1 MKNSNVDWIGQIPD
15 DWQTKTV
22 RECLVERVDK
32 NKDLSEKTI
41 LSLSAK
47 EGVTL
52 YNGENHSGNKPKE
65 DLSGCKIVKINDIVA
80 NSMNILSGSV
90 GLSDYNGV
98 VSPVYYIYYNRKK
111 ENDIRFFSYIFQ
123 CQEFQKNLR
132 RLGKG
137 ILIKETEDGKLN
149 TIRTKVPSKLLS
161 LENIPYPSPEK
172 QKKIVEF
179 LDKKCSEI
187 DKLIEVENQ
196 QIEKLK
202 EYRTSVVFN
211 ALTKSLIKER
221 ELKDCNLPWIS
232 KMPLGWNVCK
242 IKHIAK
248 LETGSTPPTTN
259 PGYFDGKINWFTPG
273 DFKDLEV
280 SDSARKITDTA
291 VADGY
296 KPYPLFS
303 TLLIGIGGT
312 AGKVAYMTAE
322 GYSNQQI
329 TALIPKSIENKYL
342 FYLMNSLSQYIKD
355 NAHYTTLPIINNSYL
370 GNVKVI
376 IAPKNEQKEIVEY
389 LDDKCVKIV
398 NLISLKNKK
407 IKWIQEYKKSI
418 IYEYITGKK
427 EIV

>member
-1 MKNSNVDWIGQIPD
+1 MTNYKESGVDWIGQIPEN
-15 DWQTKTV
+15 WKIV
-22 RECLVERVDK
+22 RLKDYWE
-32 NKDLSEKTI
+32 NKKEI
-41 LSLSAK
+41 AK
-47 EGVTL
+47 EKASEYERLALTLNGVIKRSKEDSEGL
-52 YNGENHSGNKPKE
+52 QPKE
-65 DLSGCKIVKINDIVA
+65 FETYQILEANDFVFKMIDLQ
-80 NSMNILSGSV
+80 NISTSRV
-90 GLSDYNGV
+90 GLSSYTGL
-98 VSPVYYIYYNRKK
+98 VSPAYIRFSPKNKEQEVKFTYYYLMSLYYNCVY
-111 ENDIRFFSYIFQ
+111 NS
-123 CQEFQKNLR
+123 
-132 RLGKG
+132 LGG
-137 ILIKETEDGKLN
+137 DGVRSALN
-149 TIRTKVPSKLLS
+149 STDMGNMKC
-161 LENIPYPSPEK
+161 PYPSPEK

-273 DFKDLEV
+273 DLKDLEV

-370 GNVKVI
+370 GNAKVI

-389 LDDKCVKIV
+389 LDDKCMKIV

-418 IYEYITGKK
+418 IYEYVTGKK